1 MTQRAT
7 PTQTVASSVDP
18 SVGPPTP
25 DDRTRREVVIVD
37 DDPSVLQGLLLMFQ
51 DAGYST
57 VGFDDP
63 LDALMWVSDIEPT
76 CVIVDLKLPGIEGLD
91 LVAAFC
97 ALGRHCVILVS
108 AYVDVSTAVEAMRL
122 GVDDVLQK
130 PVRNET
136 MMVAVDRGLTVL
148 RETPTQDVLTFTRRE
163 RQVAELM
170 LAGQTTKQIALQL
183 SLSPRTVEFFRT
195 SLLRKTQSPNTAALA
210 SALTRIGFGPAKVA

>member
-1 MTQRAT
+1 MTQSAIPIST
-7 PTQTVASSVDP
+7 PS
-18 SVGPPTP
+18 PPTDQTGAFGP
-25 DDRTRREVVIVD
+25 EDRVHKEVVIVD

-51 DAGYST
+51 DAGYGT
-57 VGFDDP
+57 VGFEDP
-63 LDALMWVSDIEPT
+63 LAALMWVSDVDPT
-76 CVIVDLKLPGIEGLD
+76 YIIVDLKLPGIEGLD

-97 ALGRHCVILVS
+97 ALGRHSVILVS

-122 GVDDVLQK
+122 GVDNVLQK
-130 PVRNET
+130 PVRPEE
-136 MMVAVDRGLTVL
+136 MMLAVDRGLAAL
-148 RETPTQDVLTFTRRE
+148 REVPSQDILTFTRRE

-183 SLSPRTVEFFRT
+183 SLSPRTVEFFRA